1 MPDESAVAAERAY
14 VPPAQRQP
22 IDVIDDSI
30 VVVGQAR
37 QKKRKRVKLSA
48 QDADPQGT
56 ATSEAVSS
64 AEWIERNG
72 SSKRLKRRQHSDAND
87 SLEPFDYSKVP
98 NILDDVPIPEQ
109 DHGRKR
115 KKKQKQGTPFTF
127 MFTLYRS
134 SLLTFTKTG
143 GMVYGDF
150 PAPPKAHRETKSG
163 NQSYTFK

>member
-1 MPDESAVAAERAY
+1 MPDESVATERAY
-14 VPPAQRQP
+14 VPPTQRQP

-30 VVVGQAR
+30 IVVGQAR

-48 QDADPQGT
+48 QDADLQGT

-64 AEWIERNG
+64 AEWTERNG
-72 SSKRLKRRQHSDAND
+72 SSKRLKRRQNADAND
-87 SLEPFDYSKVP
+87 TLEPFDYSKVP

-109 DHGRKR
+109 DHGKR

-127 MFTLYRS
+127 TFTLYRS